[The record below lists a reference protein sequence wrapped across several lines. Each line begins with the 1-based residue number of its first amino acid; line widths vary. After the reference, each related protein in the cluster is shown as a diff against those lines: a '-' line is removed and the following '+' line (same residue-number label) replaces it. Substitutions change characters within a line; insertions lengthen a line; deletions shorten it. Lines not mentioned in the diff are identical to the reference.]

1 MPPPGGLFI
10 FSPNEKSGRLQ
21 PKAALNMHINNT
33 EIKLLQL
40 THPFK
45 RWENMASET
54 SANRAVV
61 TVLGSDAPGIVAA
74 ISTTLAESNANIL
87 DIAQT
92 ILSGIFTMTML
103 VELKDAESFLSLKE
117 RLDAVSEKL
126 GVQVNMQREEVF
138 TFMYRP

>member
-1 MPPPGGLFI
+1 M
-10 FSPNEKSGRLQ
+10 
-21 PKAALNMHINNT
+21 T
-33 EIKLLQL
+33 
-40 THPFK
+40 
-45 RWENMASET
+45 SET
-54 SANRAVV
+54 YANRAVV

-103 VELKDAESFLSLKE
+103 IELQDAESFLSLKE

>member
-1 MPPPGGLFI
+1 
-10 FSPNEKSGRLQ
+10 
-21 PKAALNMHINNT
+21 MHIST
-33 EIKLLQL
+33 VDIKLLQL

-45 RWENMASET
+45 RWGIMASET

-61 TVLGSDAPGIVAA
+61 TVLGSDTPGIVAA

-103 VELKDAESFLSLKE
+103 VELEDAESFLSLKE

>member
-1 MPPPGGLFI
+1 MNLI
-10 FSPNEKSGRLQ
+10 VNKT
-21 PKAALNMHINNT
+21 ALNTHINNI

-45 RWENMASET
+45 RWETMTSET

-103 VELKDAESFLSLKE
+103 VELQDAESFLSLKE
-117 RLDAVSEKL
+117 RLDTVSEKL

>member
-1 MPPPGGLFI
+1 
-10 FSPNEKSGRLQ
+10 
-21 PKAALNMHINNT
+21 
-33 EIKLLQL
+33 
-40 THPFK
+40 
-45 RWENMASET
+45 MASET

-92 ILSGIFTMTML
+92 MTML
-103 VELKDAESFLSLKE
+103 VELQDAESFLSLKE

>member
-1 MPPPGGLFI
+1 M
-10 FSPNEKSGRLQ
+10 
-21 PKAALNMHINNT
+21 AL
-33 EIKLLQL
+33 
-40 THPFK
+40 
-45 RWENMASET
+45 ET

-61 TVLGSDAPGIVAA
+61 TVLGSDTPGIVAA

-103 VELKDAESFLSLKE
+103 VELEDAESFLGLKE
-117 RLDAVSEKL
+117 RLDVVSEKL

>member
-1 MPPPGGLFI
+1 
-10 FSPNEKSGRLQ
+10 
-21 PKAALNMHINNT
+21 MHINNI

-40 THPFK
+40 TYPFK
-45 RWENMASET
+45 RWEIMASET

-103 VELKDAESFLSLKE
+103 VELQDAESFLSLKE

>member
-1 MPPPGGLFI
+1 
-10 FSPNEKSGRLQ
+10 
-21 PKAALNMHINNT
+21 
-33 EIKLLQL
+33 
-40 THPFK
+40 
-45 RWENMASET
+45 MASET

-103 VELKDAESFLSLKE
+103 VELQLEDAESFLSLKE

>member
-1 MPPPGGLFI
+1 
-10 FSPNEKSGRLQ
+10 
-21 PKAALNMHINNT
+21 MHVNNT
-33 EIKLLQL
+33 EIKLVQL
-40 THPFK
+40 AHPFK
-45 RWENMASET
+45 RWEIMASEI

-103 VELKDAESFLSLKE
+103 IELQDAESFLSLKE
-117 RLDAVSEKL
+117 RLDTVSEKL

>member
-1 MPPPGGLFI
+1 MFCMP
-10 FSPNEKSGRLQ
+10 FSTKV
-21 PKAALNMHINNT
+21 ALNVHVNNT

-45 RWENMASET
+45 RWEIMTSET

-103 VELKDAESFLSLKE
+103 IELQDAESFLSLKE

>member
-1 MPPPGGLFI
+1 M
-10 FSPNEKSGRLQ
+10 S
-21 PKAALNMHINNT
+21 
-33 EIKLLQL
+33 
-40 THPFK
+40 
-45 RWENMASET
+45 SET

-103 VELKDAESFLSLKE
+103 VELQDAESFLSLKE
-117 RLDAVSEKL
+117 RLDTVSEKL

>member
-1 MPPPGGLFI
+1 
-10 FSPNEKSGRLQ
+10 
-21 PKAALNMHINNT
+21 
-33 EIKLLQL
+33 
-40 THPFK
+40 
-45 RWENMASET
+45 MAPET

-103 VELKDAESFLSLKE
+103 IELQDAESFLSLKE